1 MTREVSSVT
10 RFGRDEPFELQV
22 ARGQIGFHES
32 IHKFG
37 FNNSVDTNL
46 ATVWLQGGL
55 YSYLSSAS
63 TLYISSSSTADTAA
77 GTGART
83 VTVFGL
89 DNNFDEKIE
98 TVSLNGQ
105 TGVELNGS
113 TWFRVNRIVVN
124 TAGTGGGNAGVLY
137 VGTEATPSGGVP
149 TNKYATVGI
158 GDNQTLMMTYT
169 IPRGYSA
176 YVTQKDVSASSSAG
190 KFAILTLVARP
201 FGGVFNVKDKVLSSE
216 GYSTIPYPYALK
228 FAEKTDI
235 EIRAQADSQGG
246 TVTVSAALDILLI
259 QNRPYPE

>member
-1 MTREVSSVT
+1 MAREVSSISRVGT
-10 RFGRDEPFELQV
+10 SEPFELQV
-22 ARGQIGFHES
+22 SRGQISFHES

-37 FNNSVDTNL
+37 FNSAIDTTL
-46 ATVWLQGGL
+46 ATIWLQGGL

-63 TLYISSSSTADTAA
+63 TLYISSSSTDDTGA

-83 VTVFGL
+83 VTVSGL

-98 TVSLNGQ
+98 TVTLNGQ
-105 TGVELNGS
+105 TGVEINGS
-113 TWFRVNRIVVN
+113 TWFRVNRVVVN
-124 TAGTGGGNAGVLY
+124 TAGTGGANAGVLY

-169 IPRGYSA
+169 IPRGYTA

-190 KFAILTLVARP
+190 KFAILSLVARP
-201 FGGVFNVKDKVLSSE
+201 YGGVFNTKDRVLSSS
-216 GYSTIPYPYALK
+216 GYSTIEYPYPLK

-235 EIRAQADSQGG
+235 EIRAKADSAGG

>member
-1 MTREVSSVT
+1 MAQEVSSIT
-10 RFGRDEPFELQV
+10 RVGTSEPFELQV

-32 IHKFG
+32 VHKFG
-37 FNNSVDTNL
+37 FNSAVDTTL
-46 ATVWLQGGL
+46 ATIWLQGGL
-55 YSYLSSAS
+55 YSYLGSAS
-63 TLYISSSSTADTAA
+63 TLYISSSSANDTAA

-83 VTVFGL
+83 VTVSGL
-89 DNNFDEKIE
+89 DNNFDFKAE

-158 GDNQTLMMTYT
+158 GDNQTLMTTYT
-169 IPRGYSA
+169 IPRGYTA
-176 YVTQKDVSASSSAG
+176 YITQKDVSASSSAG
-190 KFAILTLVARP
+190 KFAILSLVARP
-201 FGGVFNVKDKVLSSE
+201 FGGVFNVKDRVLSSE
-216 GYSTIPYPYALK
+216 GYSTIQYPYPLK
-228 FAEKTDI
+228 FTEKTDI
-235 EIRAQADSQGG
+235 EVRAQADSAGG

>member
-1 MTREVSSVT
+1 MAQEVSSIT
-10 RFGRDEPFELQV
+10 RVGTSEPFELQV
-22 ARGQIGFHES
+22 ARDQISFHES

-37 FNNSVDTNL
+37 FNNSVDTTL
-46 ATVWLQGGL
+46 ATVWFQGGL

-63 TLYISSSSTADTAA
+63 TLYISSSSANDTAA

-83 VTVFGL
+83 VTVSGL

-169 IPRGYSA
+169 IPRGYTG
-176 YVTQKDVSASSSAG
+176 YITQKDVSASSSAG
-190 KFAILTLVARP
+190 KFAILSLVARP
-201 FGGVFNVKDKVLSSE
+201 FGGVFNVEDRVLSSE
-216 GYSTIPYPYALK
+216 GYSTIGYPYPLK
-228 FAEKTDI
+228 FTEKTDI
-235 EIRAQADSQGG
+235 EIRAKTSSSD
-246 TVTVSAALDILLI
+246 TDVSASFEGIIYDD
-259 QNRPYPE
+259 PEYT